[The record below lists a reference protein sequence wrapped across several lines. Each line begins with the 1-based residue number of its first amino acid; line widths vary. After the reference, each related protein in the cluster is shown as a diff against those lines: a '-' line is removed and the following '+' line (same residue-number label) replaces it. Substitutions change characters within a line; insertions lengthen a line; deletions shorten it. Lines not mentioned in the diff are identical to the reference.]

1 MKNRIISLATLIL
14 FPFGAVAAE
23 SSSYVIFNGS
33 VSPMCGWEGQ
43 GIQAGAL
50 GYDEEY
56 TDIPAIAILVNNA
69 GENKATLDYT
79 SDTGILNAKGHL
91 RIKLV
96 PEHGPE
102 YEEQNHNGTFEDV
115 RAGELKFYAKM
126 KKAKHHYPA
135 GQHIVR
141 STFTVTCE

>member
-1 MKNRIISLATLIL
+1 MKNKLVSLSVLML
-14 FPFGAVAAE
+14 FSFGAAAAK

-43 GIQAGAL
+43 GIQSGVL

-56 TDIPAIAILVNNA
+56 TDVPAIAILVNNA
-69 GENKATLDYT
+69 GENNATLEYT

-91 RIKLV
+91 RIKLI

-102 YEEQNHNGTFEDV
+102 YPEQNHNGTFENV
-115 RAGELKFYAKM
+115 QAGELKFYANMKM
-126 KKAKHHYPA
+126 PKHHYPA
-135 GQHIVR
+135 GQHTVR